1 MYKLDGKVAL
11 ITGAAIGIGRG
22 IALRLAAEGA
32 DIAILDINLPEA
44 KATARAVQGAGRRA
58 VAVEADVSNHAQVQ
72 SAVQQVTDTL
82 GKIDILVNN
91 AGILRIGTVVDTPI
105 NDWRDVLNVNLDG
118 AFYCCRSVL
127 PQMIARGAGK
137 VINIASYVGKVGKVY
152 GNAYGA
158 SKFALIGLTQ
168 SLALEV
174 AQHKINVNA
183 VCPGFIVETGMRVQI
198 DDFEAEHGLPNAKQR
213 EGSVPL
219 RRAGLPS
226 DVARIVAFLASEEAF
241 YMTGQAINITGGVW
255 MH

>member
-1 MYKLDGKVAL
+1 MYQLDGKVAL
-11 ITGAAIGIGRG
+11 ITGGAIGIGRG
-22 IALRLAAEGA
+22 IAQRLAAEGA

-44 KATARAVQGAGRRA
+44 RATAKAVEDAGRRA
-58 VAVEADVSNHAQVQ
+58 IAVEADVSNYAQVQ
-72 SAVQQVTDTL
+72 GAVKLVTEAL

-91 AGILRIGTVVDTPI
+91 AGILRIGTVADTPI
-105 NDWRDVLNVNLDG
+105 EDWRDVLNVNLDG
-118 AFYCCRSVL
+118 AFYCCRTVL
-127 PQMIARGAGK
+127 PQMIAREAGK

-168 SLALEV
+168 ALALEV

-198 DDFEAEHGLPNAKQR
+198 DRYETEHGLPTAKQR

-219 RRAGLPS
+219 RRVGLPD
-226 DVARIVAFLASEEAF
+226 DVACIVAFLASDEAS
-241 YMTGQAINITGGVW
+241 YMTGQAINITGGFW
-255 MH
+255 MK